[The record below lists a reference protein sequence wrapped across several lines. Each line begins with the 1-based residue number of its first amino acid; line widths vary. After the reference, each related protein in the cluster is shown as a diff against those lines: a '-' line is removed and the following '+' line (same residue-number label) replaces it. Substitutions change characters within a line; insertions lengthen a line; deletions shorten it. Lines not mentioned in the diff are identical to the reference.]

1 MAGES
6 MSYPLRYGYSLVGRV
21 AKCGGDVD
29 PEKFLGKLVFAFS
42 PHSSW
47 VLADAD
53 GVMLVPEV
61 CVSVCV
67 VLLFCVCLVFGNFL
81 TCNGPGR
88 SLGGPLTASADPR
101 RHQIVRS
108 LRCC

>member
-1 MAGES
+1 MRNLSPEQGMAGES

-21 AKCGGDVD
+21 AKCGTGVD
-29 PEKFLGKLVFAFS
+29 PERFLGKLVFAFS

-61 CVSVCV
+61 CLDSPAGLCV
-67 VLLFCVCLVFGNFL
+67 L
-81 TCNGPGR
+81 
-88 SLGGPLTASADPR
+88 SS
-101 RHQIVRS
+101 
-108 LRCC
+108 